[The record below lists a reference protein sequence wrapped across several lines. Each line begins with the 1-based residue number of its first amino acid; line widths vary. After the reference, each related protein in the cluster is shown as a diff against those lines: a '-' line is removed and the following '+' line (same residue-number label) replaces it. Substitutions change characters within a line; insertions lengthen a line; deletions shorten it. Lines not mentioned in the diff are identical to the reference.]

1 MIVDF
6 MVRTCFGVNGS
17 GLHESF
23 RLSVVSGLL
32 FTTAMT
38 SYRNVRREEESSC
51 LADCSK
57 IDIKTLLMVRICLSQ
72 TPPKWLE
79 VGVLKMNSHPLS
91 LGSS

>member
-6 MVRTCFGVNGS
+6 MVRIWFGVNGS

-38 SYRNVRREEESSC
+38 CHEIGTFAERSEV
-51 LADCSK
+51 
-57 IDIKTLLMVRICLSQ
+57 V
-72 TPPKWLE
+72 WLT
-79 VGVLKMNSHPLS
+79 VLR
-91 LGSS
+91 